1 VPAVRTFFEK
11 ESGIFILELKDPAAK
26 PAPDQRPLWLPL
38 HSAAA
43 AKPPGE
49 RTTPRE
55 FPFISDLFFLALLL
69 IN

>member
-43 AKPPGE
+43 AE

>member
-1 VPAVRTFFEK
+1 
-11 ESGIFILELKDPAAK
+11 LAAAALRCGS
-26 PAPDQRPLWLPL
+26 PGGEPPLR
-38 HSAAA
+38 AAA

-49 RTTPRE
+49 RATPRE